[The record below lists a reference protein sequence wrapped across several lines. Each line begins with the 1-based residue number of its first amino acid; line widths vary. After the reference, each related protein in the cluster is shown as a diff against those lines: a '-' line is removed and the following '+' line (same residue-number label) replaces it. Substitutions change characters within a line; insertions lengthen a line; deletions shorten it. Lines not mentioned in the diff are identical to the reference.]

1 MSAAAAAP
9 DADYPVPAAIAAHP
23 AWFRLEG
30 QRSYYSARA
39 ARYQD
44 TYKHIKMGLIG
55 LSASIP
61 LLAFL
66 PPQNVGPWI
75 VAAAGIVIAVLEA
88 MLLLNQYGP
97 LWVKYR
103 GTAESLKRE
112 RWLLLARAGE
122 YAGLA
127 DDSALR
133 LLAER
138 VEALLDVEHREW
150 IDEQKQALARLE
162 NTRQWLD
169 EQRAQRDG
177 TAGAAGAGNA
187 GSGDAAADAG
197 VGADGTG
204 TGAGGTGVG
213 GTATAAPAPSL
224 AATPAAGDAADD
236 DPVVAEA
243 PLPGGTAGDSPA
255 AAAAAPGRR

>member
-1 MSAAAAAP
+1 MSGAPAVPAA
-9 DADYPVPAAIAAHP
+9 ADYPVPAAIAAHP
-23 AWFRLEG
+23 AWFRLEN
-30 QRSYYSARA
+30 QRGYYSTRA

-66 PPQNVGPWI
+66 PPQNAGPWI

-127 DDSALR
+127 DDAALR
-133 LLAER
+133 RLAER
-138 VEALLDVEHREW
+138 VEAVLDVEHREW
-150 IDEQKQALARLE
+150 IDEQKQALARLK
-162 NTRQWLD
+162 NT
-169 EQRAQRDG
+169 G
-177 TAGAAGAGNA
+177 ISPGA
-187 GSGDAAADAG
+187 
-197 VGADGTG
+197 
-204 TGAGGTGVG
+204 
-213 GTATAAPAPSL
+213 TATGAPAPSP
-224 AATPAAGDAADD
+224 AATPAAGD
-236 DPVVAEA
+236 
-243 PLPGGTAGDSPA
+243 SPA
-255 AAAAAPGRR
+255 AAVASGRR